1 MPYKLK
7 PGVESFEVV
16 DGPFAGKK
24 FLRGKVY
31 EKIPP
36 EEKKKFEQV
45 KAQGPAHS
53 SPEEHA
59 SHSTGQAKLKPAR
72 QDPAGGAESKKTKP
86 KTEELKKT
94 S

>member
-16 DGPFAGKK
+16 DGAFAGKK
-24 FLRGKVY
+24 YLRGKVY
-31 EKIPP
+31 EKVPP

-45 KAQGPAHS
+45 KAES
-53 SPEEHA
+53 S
-59 SHSTGQAKLKPAR
+59 KLKA
-72 QDPAGGAESKKTKP
+72 QSSETKKQKAKES
-86 KTEELKKT
+86 